1 MVLQKMRVSQKLSQ
15 IPGVLSSRIL
25 VEGLLRVSIS
35 FSMLRKSR
43 ACRKCI
49 SLTVSQSL
57 AFTIRH
63 PYSYANHSFT
73 HIFLSQSRQ
82 NLPTKPIKL
91 VVSYRDP
98 SIGNIKLMPVRH
110 LLNLT
115 HTGHRTQQR
124 FTIKHV

>member
-15 IPGVLSSRIL
+15 IPGVSSSRIFM
-25 VEGLLRVSIS
+25 EGLLGVSIS

-43 ACRKCI
+43 ARRKCI
-49 SLTVSQSL
+49 SLAVSQSL

-63 PYSYANHSFT
+63 PYSLANHSFT
-73 HIFLSQSRQ
+73 HIFPSQSNQ

-91 VVSYRDP
+91 IVSYHDP
-98 SIGNIKLMPVRH
+98 SIGNIKLTPVCH

-115 HTGHRTQQR
+115 HTGHRTKQR